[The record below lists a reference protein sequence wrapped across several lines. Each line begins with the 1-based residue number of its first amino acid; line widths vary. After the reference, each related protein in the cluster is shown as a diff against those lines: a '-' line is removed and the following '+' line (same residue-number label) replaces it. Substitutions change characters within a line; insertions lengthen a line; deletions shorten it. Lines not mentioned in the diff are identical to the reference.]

1 MQNPNIVLRGLD
13 VWSVD
18 KMLPRFLYSSNK
30 RKYEIPNLLYLN
42 WVPENH
48 KNQREKW
55 FLQWVG
61 SLMTIVEDD
70 EEMHTDAVDA
80 VEETVYLAIQDKNH
94 NVKEINIM
102 F

>member
-1 MQNPNIVLRGLD
+1 MECSQV
-13 VWSVD
+13 
-18 KMLPRFLYSSNK
+18 LYSSNK
-30 RKYEIPNLLYLN
+30 RKYELLKWLDFI
-42 WVPENH
+42 PENH
-48 KNQREKW
+48 KNQIEKG
-55 FLQWVG
+55 FSEWVG